1 MRHTHTT
8 GSELHFPYLQK
19 RQQAKWGAILTSV
32 PVLCSLVTKCACGFG
47 YFLLI
52 TKMPSYLST
61 IFGVDFFKNGT
72 VNAAS
77 SLAQGLVGLFAAP
90 LSNWIIA
97 QTSVQSIWV
106 RKAFQTVAMLGPAL
120 CLCLVPLFGCN
131 SSGVIVM
138 LVGAMLLY
146 GFMTGGEWTTV
157 R

>member
-1 MRHTHTT
+1 M
-8 GSELHFPYLQK
+8 
-19 RQQAKWGAILTSV
+19 
-32 PVLCSLVTKCACGFG
+32 CCGFG

-97 QTSVQSIWV
+97 QTSVESIWV